1 MRAEIRHVT
10 EYRYQEPVWD
20 SFNEVRLHPL
30 RDERQNVL
38 AFDIHVTPEVPVSS
52 HRDYFGNLIHHV
64 HVHERH
70 TLLRIEAR
78 TLVVTYPSRI
88 PAPTAIESLDPCRAE
103 LTEFLVASP
112 RIPAG
117 RWADIFDIPAPLRQ
131 DDLPQ
136 FLLALTRTLYRRF
149 SYVPGATNVRTTLEQ
164 FAGSGRGVC
173 QDYAHAMLGICRS
186 LGIPAR
192 YVSGYI
198 YAGANFVGAEAS
210 HAWVEAYIPGSG
222 WLGYD
227 PTNNTAVVEAHVKIG
242 HGRDYGDVS
251 PISGSY
257 HGSTRG
263 ELDVEVKV
271 YDQQQ

>member
-20 SFNEVRLHPL
+20 SFNEVRLHPI

-38 AFDIHVTPEVPVSS
+38 AFDISVTPDVPASS

-78 TLVVTYPSRI
+78 TLVVTYPSRV
-88 PAPTAIESLDPCRAE
+88 PAPAAVRSLDAHRDE
-103 LTEFLVASP
+103 LTEYLIASP
-112 RIPAG
+112 RIPHG
-117 RWADIFDIPAPLRQ
+117 RWADVFEVTAPLR
-131 DDLPQ
+131 DADLHG
-136 FLLALTRTLYRRF
+136 FLMDLTRALYRRF
-149 SYVPGATNVRTTLEQ
+149 TYSPGATDVRTPLAT
-164 FAGSGRGVC
+164 FAQTGRGVC

-210 HAWVEAYIPGSG
+210 HAWVEAYLPGTG
-222 WLGYD
+222 WVGYD
-227 PTNNTAVVEAHVKIG
+227 PTNNTEVVEAHVKIG

-263 ELDVEVKV
+263 VLDVEVKV
-271 YDQQQ
+271 YDQEQ

>member
-10 EYRYQEPVWD
+10 EYRYPEPVWD
-20 SFNEVRLHPL
+20 SFNEVRLHPI

-38 AFDIHVTPEVPVSS
+38 AFDISVTPDVPASS

-88 PAPTAIESLDPCRAE
+88 PLPAPVESMDLWRAE
-103 LTEFLVASP
+103 LTEFLIPSP
-112 RIPAG
+112 RVPAG
-117 RWADIFDIPAPLRQ
+117 RWADMFEIVAPLRQ
-131 DDLPQ
+131 SDLPT
-136 FLLALTRTLYRRF
+136 FVLELTRTLYRRF
-149 SYVPGATNVRTTLEQ
+149 TYTPGATDVRTPLSE
-164 FAGSGRGVC
+164 FARSGRGVC

-198 YAGANFVGAEAS
+198 YAGADFVGAEAS
-210 HAWVEAYIPGSG
+210 HAWVEVFLPGSG
-222 WLGYD
+222 WMGYD

-263 ELDVEVKV
+263 VLDVQVKV

>member
-20 SFNEVRLHPL
+20 SFNEVRLHPI

-38 AFDIHVTPEVPVSS
+38 AFDISVTPDVPASS

-78 TLVVTYPSRI
+78 TLVVTYPSRV
-88 PAPTAIESLDPCRAE
+88 PLPTSIESLDDRRDE

-117 RWADIFDIPAPLRQ
+117 RWADVFGVTAPLRG
-131 DDLPQ
+131 DDLPT
-136 FLLALTRTLYRRF
+136 FVLELTRMLYRRF
-149 SYVPGATNVRTTLEQ
+149 KYTPGATDVRTPLTE
-164 FAGSGRGVC
+164 FAKNGRGVC

-198 YAGANFVGAEAS
+198 YAGADFVGAEAS
-210 HAWVEAYIPGSG
+210 HAWVEVYLPGSG
-222 WLGYD
+222 WMGYD

-263 ELDVEVKV
+263 VLDVEVKV